1 MRTWFLASL
10 KCFALLLPALLVAP
24 LQAQDFTAILAA
36 PDRPD
41 AERALDPT
49 RKPDEVLK
57 FYGVKPGDKV
67 ADLMAARGYYT
78 VILARVVGANG
89 VVYSVSPTVRKEL
102 TDRLK
107 DPAYANVKTV
117 EGKMDAFSLPA
128 NTLDFV
134 LIHLNYHD
142 LEPETR
148 AAMNKIVYAALKPGG
163 VYAVVDHAAKEG
175 SGNEATKTL
184 HRIDKKLVIEEATGA
199 GFRLAGEGRMLAQP
213 ADKRDFST
221 LKERNKD
228 ERFVL
233 RLEKPK

>member
-1 MRTWFLASL
+1 MRTSLFASL
-10 KCFALLLPALLVAP
+10 RGFALLLPALLVAP
-24 LQAQDFTAILAA
+24 LWAQDFTAILAA

-41 AERALDPT
+41 TERALDPA

-134 LIHLNYHD
+134 IINLNYHD
-142 LEPETR
+142 LDPQTR
-148 AAMNKIVYAALKPGG
+148 AGMNKLVYAALKPGG
-163 VYAVVDHAAKEG
+163 VYAIVDHSAIEG

-184 HRIDKKLVIEEATGA
+184 HRIDKKLVIQEATEA
-199 GFRLAGEGRMLAQP
+199 GFRLAGEGTMLARP
-213 ADKRDFST
+213 DDKRDVST
-221 LKERNKD
+221 IKERNQD
-228 ERFVL
+228 DRFVL